1 MLYGRICWLSREGHY
16 IVAGSGVGMLRIF
29 FPMIIFSIITAC
41 MTHVRWWHGFSVSP
55 KEEKWTSNR
64 LILEE
69 QTSQSQSR
77 KTWRA
82 RSKTLEILVKK
93 LQIDQ
98 LVNWSTC
105 NCLNWDNNFVMISS
119 SFLPYFRSSLSFILY
134 FISFSWVKMNSII
147 WLALNVEVFINCSS
161 DSRTLQC

>member
-29 FPMIIFSIITAC
+29 FPMIIFSITTAC

-105 NCLNWDNNFVMISS
+105 NCLNWITILWWFLLHFFHISAAVYHL
-119 SFLPYFRSSLSFILY
+119 FY
-134 FISFSWVKMNSII
+134 ISFPFHGLRW
-147 WLALNVEVFINCSS
+147 
-161 DSRTLQC
+161 TQ